1 MMALADILAARAA
14 SARASGTVEVGA
26 LGAVTVEALPIR
38 ELERLSRGAD
48 GERAVFYA
56 ACRELQ
62 SVGAALLREGKV
74 YRPDEVT
81 ALLSDAEAARAAEA
95 VRALS
100 GWTGGQ
106 VSRETENAQIR
117 PALVQEKA
125 EVRPDAVR
133 EKTTESAE
141 IRHRSVQE
149 ADTGGQASGEFSAEY
164 DEALPSD
171 GKTQALPEKTPDI
184 PQNVGVSDNSDG
196 SLRNMVPHFGAKKGE
211 RGSGEADGLHE
222 GKSEIGGQGR
232 GALHEIKSEYAP
244 ELHEMKSET
253 ARKGRGALHETASE
267 STETL
272 HETESELAER
282 LARELLDGL
291 RRAAWVR

>member
-1 MMALADILAARAA
+1 MMALTDILAARAA

-106 VSRETENAQIR
+106 VSRETEEAQIR

-196 SLRNMVPHFGAKKGE
+196 SLRNMGPHFGAKKGK

-232 GALHEIKSEYAP
+232 RALHEIKSEYAP

-253 ARKGRGALHETASE
+253 ARKGGGALHETASE

>member
-1 MMALADILAARAA
+1 MMALTDILAARAA

-117 PALVQEKA
+117 PALVQEKT

-171 GKTQALPEKTPDI
+171 GKTQALPDI

-196 SLRNMVPHFGAKKGE
+196 SLRNMGPHFGAKKGK
-211 RGSGEADGLHE
+211 RGSGETDGLHE

-253 ARKGRGALHETASE
+253 ARKGGGALHETASE